1 MRCQRCGGLIGSSYA
16 TVNGAYFCD
25 NCARD
30 MKIEDVFRKQASLFE
45 QAFPILGELTNG
57 IMGTPADL
65 DFGNNKIKCPKCG
78 TTLRELDSKGV
89 LGCIECYNTYN
100 ETVLKNILKKQGS
113 SEYIGRKPGVE
124 AGIEVNEELT
134 EEASK
139 DIKTSDNKTE
149 ATPEFEPKAE
159 EKVSDNGENLL
170 DKFNDSDWSAISD
183 SEIEAGMMAA
193 AKAENYQ
200 LAAKLRDEL
209 KKRKEGN

>member
-16 TVNGAYFCD
+16 TINGAYFCE

-30 MKIEDVFRKQASLFE
+30 MKVGDVFKRQASLFE

-57 IMGTPADL
+57 IMGTSADL
-65 DFGNNKIKCPKCG
+65 DFGNSKIKCPRCG
-78 TTLRELDSKGV
+78 TTLRELDSKGM

-113 SEYIGRKPGVE
+113 SEYIGRKPGETAV
-124 AGIEVNEELT
+124 IEVNEDSIEVSSN
-134 EEASK
+134 E
-139 DIKTSDNKTE
+139 IKASDNKTE
-149 ATPEFEPKAE
+149 EAIVAE
-159 EKVSDNGENLL
+159 SKVEKKSDESENLL
-170 DKFNDSDWSAISD
+170 DKFNDSDWSAIPD
-183 SEIEAGMMAA
+183 SEVEAGMMAA